1 MMSRNWALA
10 LLLACAACT
19 VGPDYQ
25 RPALERP
32 AQYPADTAAGAPA
45 IEADWWKLYGDAT
58 LDELVA
64 SARERNSDLRLAAA
78 RVQEA
83 EGVLREARAAFFPDV
98 GAGYTYTRNRVST
111 VASPPVP
118 PTFPTTRA
126 NHQILASTNFEL
138 DFWGRYARASEAA
151 QANLLGSV
159 FSRDTVELTL
169 AGAVAQTYFALRSL
183 DSQIAVLDSSIRARQ
198 ESLEIAKA
206 RLDAGLASEL
216 DVYQAQGALSD
227 ALVQRRDA
235 VRSRA
240 VVEHQLASLTGR
252 LDLTLPPGEIFKLP
266 IAPVPPAGLP
276 STLLERRPDIRQAEE
291 ALVAANAQIGVARAA
306 LFPTFTLTAAFG
318 GQSTELSDLFTT
330 PGRIW
335 TLGAGVAAPLF
346 DAGRRS
352 ARVDQAQA
360 RREQAAAVYQK
371 AVETGFREVSDALVN
386 VEGAAA
392 TETELEVRLQAA
404 RNAIE
409 LSNERYRAGY
419 SPYLEVL
426 DAQRTANDAELA
438 FVRNRQS
445 RLAFSVDLM
454 KALGGG
460 WTENRG
466 QSPITKKKQE

>member
-1 MMSRNWALA
+1 MRKLALLAALA
-10 LLLACAACT
+10 LAGCITL
-19 VGPDYQ
+19 GPDYH
-25 RPALERP
+25 RPDIGMP
-32 AQYPADTAAGAPA
+32 AQYPAAESASG
-45 IEADWWKLYGDAT
+45 ELRADWWKLYGDAT
-58 LDELVA
+58 LDDLVA
-64 SARERNSDLRLAAA
+64 SARKNNSDLRLAAA

-83 EGVLREARAAFFPDV
+83 EGALREARAAFFPDV
-98 GAGYTYTRNRVST
+98 LAGYSYTRNRVST

-126 NHQILASTNFEL
+126 NHQVLASTNFEV

-151 QANLLGSV
+151 QAGLLGSV

-169 AGAVAQTYFALRSL
+169 AGAVAQAYFALRSL
-183 DSQIAVLDSSIRARQ
+183 DSQIAVLDSSIKVRRD
-198 ESLEIAKA
+198 SLEIAKA

-216 DVYQAQGALSD
+216 DVYQAQGELSD
-227 ALVQRRDA
+227 ALVQRREA

-252 LDLTLPPGEIFKLP
+252 LELAVPPGELFKLP
-266 IAPVPPAGLP
+266 LAPVPPAGLP

-306 LFPTFTLTAAFG
+306 QFPTLSLTAALG
-318 GQSTELSDLFTT
+318 GQSQELSELFTV

-335 TLGAGVAAPLF
+335 TLGAGVTAPIF

-352 ARVDQAQA
+352 ARVEQAVARRDQALA
-360 RREQAAAVYQK
+360 GYQK
-371 AVETGFREVSDALVN
+371 AVETGFREVSDALVD
-386 VEGAAA
+386 VEQSAQS
-392 TETELEVRLQAA
+392 ETELQTRLDAA
-404 RNAIE
+404 RNALE
-409 LSNERYRAGY
+409 LSSERYRAGY

-454 KALGGG
+454 KSLGGG
-460 WTENRG
+460 WK
-466 QSPITKKKQE
+466 P